1 MKKIAF
7 IIFISCLSILT
18 AFAQAH
24 DKEGH
29 RHQKPTPEMRKKIEA
44 YKVAFFTRELDL
56 TPEEAQ
62 VFWPI
67 FNEHEDKF
75 KALKKE
81 YKPTKRPDLEGASDT
96 EIQEMIDKYF
106 EFKQKELDLEKEYAS
121 KFAEVL
127 PLRKVIMLNHL
138 ERKFRHKIIRQLKKR
153 KE

>member
-7 IIFISCLSILT
+7 IVLISCLSVAAIS
-18 AFAQAH
+18 AQAQG
-24 DKEGH
+24 KKGKQ
-29 RHQKPTPEMRKKIEA
+29 HQKMTPEMRKKIEA

-81 YKPTKRPDLEGASDT
+81 YRPTKRPDLEGASEA
-96 EIQEMIDKYF
+96 EIQQMIDKYF
-106 EFKQKELDLEKEYAS
+106 EFKQKELDLKKEYAD
-121 KFAEVL
+121 KFAKSL
-127 PLRKVIMLNHL
+127 PLRKVMMLNHL
-138 ERKFRHKIIRQLKKR
+138 EREFKHKIIKELKKR